1 LVLFNRTSLD
11 SIVGDQSVFTWQ
23 SLPALVSGEAPV
35 RGLATFRPHP
45 GVPNYTFLRTSLN
58 VARAGDLAIDLGQ
71 TPKGAVSL
79 WANGKPIPV
88 EGNRVKI
95 AFGEGANWLFVG
107 VNRDL
112 VGEGAVR
119 VKVDT
124 EASTAKIGQ

>member
-1 LVLFNRTSLD
+1 M
-11 SIVGDQSVFTWQ
+11 
-23 SLPALVSGEAPV
+23 

-58 VARAGDLAIDLGQ
+58 IARAGDLVIDLGQ
-71 TPKGAVSL
+71 TPKGAISL

-95 AFGEGANWLFVG
+95 AFGEGENRLFVG

-112 VGEGAVR
+112 VGEGSVR
-119 VKVDT
+119 VKVDA
-124 EASTAKIGQ
+124 EASSAKIGQ